1 MATTENEKRSQ
12 RSRNV
17 RRKRE
22 ASTKMDVL
30 SVCATH
36 QENLHHTVFYQVSL
50 IYSNYNNILVYENR
64 KFDSVWYIMYHI
76 YQCQLFIDI
85 SYENCKPCE
94 APEILRFFA
103 GSHIIPI
110 VFRHN
115 GNTSFKAVFKE
126 HIAVLGMLKYI

>member
-36 QENLHHTVFYQVSL
+36 QENLHHTEFYQVSL

-64 KFDSVWYIMYHI
+64 KFDSV
-76 YQCQLFIDI
+76 
-85 SYENCKPCE
+85 
-94 APEILRFFA
+94 
-103 GSHIIPI
+103 
-110 VFRHN
+110 
-115 GNTSFKAVFKE
+115 
-126 HIAVLGMLKYI
+126 